1 MRIFSFDWRQYS
13 LGLVLFASAIQS
25 SYAQDSELKQPNAE
39 RESVWTF
46 SMDNDLFAPAKNN
59 DRDFTGGIA
68 LTYSTNNPNAKTALE
83 KNTLGKL
90 DRLLGINKN
99 GSSAKTVSSIEL
111 GSYGFTPNYNE
122 QYMQDGDRPFSSIV
136 YLSLSRVY
144 ETDLPEEDAWT
155 STLTIGALGWDIF
168 SRSQNAIHNLVG
180 DEEVEGWDSQIS
192 DGGELTFRYQ
202 VAYHDF
208 WASNQETNR
217 FKTSYFASLGYVTEA
232 GIAISTRQ
240 GLISSSSQRF
250 TPELINYGEQVNHAA
265 ISPYAGEENYFW
277 AGMAFKYRAY
287 NAFLQGQFRD
297 SEYELD
303 ADEVRQ
309 FIAEAWL
316 GYTASFSNRFK
327 LSYVLR
333 GQTSEMKTGDG
344 DRGMIWAGL
353 VLSHSSNVYSF

>member
-1 MRIFSFDWRQYS
+1 MQLNSFKWQKYA
-13 LGLVLFASAIQS
+13 FAFALTLTLANTSQ
-25 SYAQDSELKQPNAE
+25 AQIN
-39 RESVWTF
+39 ESKKPGSDGESIWTF

-59 DRDFTGGIA
+59 DRDFTGGMAI
-68 LTYSTNNPNAKTALE
+68 TYSTNKASEKTAFE
-83 KNTLGKL
+83 KNTLGAL
-90 DRLLGINKN
+90 DRILGIDQHN
-99 GSSAKTVSSIEL
+99 SANNTISSIEV

-122 QYMQDGDRPFSSIV
+122 TFMQDGDRPFSSLV
-136 YLSLSRVY
+136 YLSFSRVY
-144 ETDLPEEDAWT
+144 ETDLPDEDAWT

-168 SRSQNAIHNLVG
+168 GRSQNAIHNLVG
-180 DEEVEGWDSQIS
+180 DEEVDGWDSQIS
-192 DGGELTFRYQ
+192 DGGELTLRYQ

-217 FKTSYFASLGYVTEA
+217 FKTSYFASLGYLTEA
-232 GIAISTRQ
+232 GVAISTRQ

-250 TPELINYGEQVNHAA
+250 TPELISYGEQVNHTA
-265 ISPYAGEENYFW
+265 ISPYEGEEHYFW
-277 AGMAFKYRAY
+277 GGVAVKLRAY

-333 GQTSEMKTGDG
+333 AQSSEVRGGDG
-344 DRGMIWAGL
+344 DRGMIWAGI
-353 VLSHSSNVYSF
+353 VFSHSTNVYKF